1 MGAALTYAR
10 RYALFALVGIAGEDD
25 LDAPDLLVE
34 PSPAVEAPAAP
45 DPSRQTPRKPSNG
58 SVHQPRQPKPVLT
71 TEASLTLR
79 DQLLAEIS
87 GLNHSDDLALWA
99 HRRLPAKNS
108 LTADDARAV
117 EAAYRNQLEISSAD
131 ETDLVHPLQDGRNAG
146 YGTSADA
153 PVNPLLTPTQNEA
166 EKQVRPLCKPL
177 RKRNKA
183 HLLFVAAQPCLICQ
197 RLPCDAHHLKFAQPR
212 SLGRKVSDEYT
223 VPLCRDHHAE
233 LHRHGNEI
241 AWWANAQIAPLETA
255 QNLWATSPQLTAS
268 YVSDGASTAR
278 SVAFGPKQ
286 PSGS

>member
-71 TEASLTLR
+71 TEASSALR

-99 HRRLPAKNS
+99 HRRLPAKNT
-108 LTADDARAV
+108 LTTEDARAV
-117 EAAYRNQLEISSAD
+117 ESVYRKQLEISSAD
-131 ETDLVHPLQDGRNAG
+131 EADPPQDGRHAG
-146 YGTSADA
+146 PETSADL
-153 PVNPLLTPTQNEA
+153 VNPLLTHPQNEA
-166 EKQVRPLCKPL
+166 ESRVMPLCKPV
-177 RKRNKA
+177 RKRSKA
-183 HLLFVAAQPCLICQ
+183 HLLFVAAQPCLVCQ

-233 LHRHGNEI
+233 LHRYGNEI
-241 AWWANAQIAPLETA
+241 AWWADAQIAPLA
-255 QNLWATSPQLTAS
+255 AARNLWATSPRLTAP
-268 YVSDGASTAR
+268 YVSGGDSTAL
-278 SVAFGPKQ
+278 SAAFGPKQ
-286 PSGS
+286 PGGL